1 MSIPSEV
8 LAKLKILETLYQQ
21 GKSNEVINQTLDKI
35 INQELA
41 ESRQKNQELEAEI
54 QRFEQQY
61 QMSSAEFY
69 QRFHS
74 GELGDEIDWVEWN
87 AFYHQMWM
95 TLQEQIK
102 LLQSTDNL

>member
-21 GKSNEVINQTLDKI
+21 GKSNDVINQTLDKI
-35 INQELA
+35 ISQELA

-74 GELGDEIDWVEWN
+74 GELGDELDWVEWN
-87 AFYHQMWM
+87 AFYQMWM

-102 LLQSTDNL
+102 LLQSTDNV